1 MVLVGWIVV
10 VGKGGWGK
18 GRGEGG
24 RGEGG
29 LRFMGG
35 WSVKEG
41 GVDDMHAHG
50 DGDVVL
56 AAVKGCGVVL
66 EEREEGCLRR
76 FGGDV
81 VAAAGSSSS
90 GMMGRGEW
98 REVKDGLEGL
108 WRGLIES
115 ECKCHNPERLDRM
128 YEGLR
133 ERAGEMAGGSEG
145 VGGLD
150 GGEVLEG

>member
-10 VGKGGWGK
+10 GGWLGV
-18 GRGEGG
+18 GYGGCEGN
-24 RGEGG
+24 
-29 LRFMGG
+29 
-35 WSVKEG
+35 
-41 GVDDMHAHG
+41 G
-50 DGDVVL
+50 DGDGVVL

-66 EEREEGCLRR
+66 EEREEGCLRG

-81 VAAAGSSSS
+81 AAAAGSSSS
-90 GMMGRGEW
+90 AGMMGRGEW

-133 ERAGEMAGGSEG
+133 ERAGEMAGERGG

>member
-1 MVLVGWIVV
+1 MLVGWIVV
-10 VGKGGWGK
+10 GGKV
-18 GRGEGG
+18 R
-24 RGEGG
+24 GG
-29 LRFMGG
+29 LGIMGG
-35 WSVKEG
+35 DG
-41 GVDDMHAHG
+41 NG
-50 DGDVVL
+50 DGDGVVL

-66 EEREEGCLRR
+66 EEREEGCLRG

-81 VAAAGSSSS
+81 DAAASS
-90 GMMGRGEW
+90 MGRGEREAW

-133 ERAGEMAGGSEG
+133 ERAGEMAGERGG